1 MFGFIAPSVT
11 LGQALTSP
19 EELFGSFFNDV
30 QNSTIFTDSK
40 TFADCIP
47 LEDPVF
53 IIEKYHHEKS
63 NSDFN
68 LSGFVH
74 EHFRIPAEIKAAYVP
89 DPDLTTEQHI
99 RKLWPYLT
107 RQPEDQERGG
117 SLIPLPFPYV
127 VPGGRFREIYYW
139 DSYFTMLGLKECGR
153 ADLIESMINNFA
165 YLINTFGHIPT
176 ANRTYYLSRSQPPF
190 FLIDGSSLQRDGR

>member
-11 LGQALTSP
+11 FGQALTSP

-30 QNSTIFTDSK
+30 QNSHIFKDSK

-53 IIEKYHHEKS
+53 IIEKYHHEK
-63 NSDFN
+63 NDPEFD
-68 LSGFVH
+68 LDAFVH
-74 EHFRIPAEIKAAYVP
+74 THFRIPAEIKVEYVP
-89 DPDLTTEQHI
+89 DPNLTTEQHI

-107 RQPEDQERGG
+107 RQPENQERGG
-117 SLIPLPFPYV
+117 SLIPLPHSYV

-153 ADLIESMINNFA
+153 VDLIENMINNFA
-165 YLINTFGHIPT
+165 YLINTFGHVPT

-190 FLIDGSSLQRDGR
+190 F